1 MKKIICIFVVVGLI
15 GCGKNQKEI
24 LLEDQVQKQLLE
36 REKLNSEKLKKEQEA
51 QTMVKELSF
60 DPESVKFQK
69 MNGSCGEMNTKNKF
83 GAYVGYRRFMVS
95 NFGEKNE
102 RQAFVA
108 GMSVSEDSTLDKLVN
123 LTFEQKWLVECE
135 NFKVSENANLTQC
148 AKESQTAFV
157 TSNFYLKH
165 KSDATIGDIRN
176 VLTKNKDEREKQ
188 YIINILNEISNLDKN
203 GHVQIFANPT
213 EFPTNYGIDKY
224 KICISK

>member
-1 MKKIICIFVVVGLI
+1 
-15 GCGKNQKEI
+15 
-24 LLEDQVQKQLLE
+24 
-36 REKLNSEKLKKEQEA
+36 
-51 QTMVKELSF
+51 
-60 DPESVKFQK
+60 
-69 MNGSCGEMNTKNKF
+69 
-83 GAYVGYRRFMVS
+83 MVS

-165 KSDATIGDIRN
+165 RAMLPLEILGMFLLKIKMR
-176 VLTKNKDEREKQ
+176 ERKAI
-188 YIINILNEISNLDKN
+188 Y
-203 GHVQIFANPT
+203 H
-213 EFPTNYGIDKY
+213 
-224 KICISK
+224 